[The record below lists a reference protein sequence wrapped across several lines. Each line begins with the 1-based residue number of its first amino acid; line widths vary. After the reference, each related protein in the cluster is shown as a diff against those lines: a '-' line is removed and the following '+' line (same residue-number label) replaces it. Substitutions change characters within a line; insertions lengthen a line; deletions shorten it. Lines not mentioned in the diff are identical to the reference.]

1 MAIRSGRRR
10 TVALFWL
17 KRKELRC
24 FELRD
29 ALRPGCLVRNVSSNI
44 NEFLQKSM
52 KRRTIFAV
60 AAAAITLTSG
70 ALGDEYRDLV
80 AEGYRWVTADGL
92 YACVS
97 KDDVR
102 QMVNNPSSPAGDE
115 VALKMV
121 EEVRAYY
128 LIPGTIVQVVEND
141 ASSGLSEIRMAG
153 ITVDLWTLT
162 RFLTEHAFKD
172 TYGVIETPTTS
183 GLIPTAVSAIDAGPT
198 PTPDF
203 GPMPDT
209 SPIPNMSPIPEVS
222 PTPTPGTN
230 Q

>member
-1 MAIRSGRRR
+1 
-10 TVALFWL
+10 
-17 KRKELRC
+17 
-24 FELRD
+24 
-29 ALRPGCLVRNVSSNI
+29 
-44 NEFLQKSM
+44 M
-52 KRRTIFAV
+52 KRRTILAV

-70 ALGDEYRDLV
+70 ALGDEYSDLV
-80 AEGYRWVTADGL
+80 AKGYRWVTADGL

-102 QMVNNPSSPAGDE
+102 RMVNNPSSPAGDE

-121 EEVRAYY
+121 EEVKAYY
-128 LIPGTIVQVVEND
+128 LIPGTIAQVIED
-141 ASSGLSEIRMAG
+141 DPSSGLSEIRMAG

-162 RFLTEHAFKD
+162 RFLSKDAVKD
-172 TYGVIETPTTS
+172 TYGVIETPETS
-183 GLIPTAVSAIDAGPT
+183 GLIPTAASAIDAGPT

-203 GPMPDT
+203 SPIPEM

-222 PTPTPGTN
+222 PTLGVSPTPTPGTN